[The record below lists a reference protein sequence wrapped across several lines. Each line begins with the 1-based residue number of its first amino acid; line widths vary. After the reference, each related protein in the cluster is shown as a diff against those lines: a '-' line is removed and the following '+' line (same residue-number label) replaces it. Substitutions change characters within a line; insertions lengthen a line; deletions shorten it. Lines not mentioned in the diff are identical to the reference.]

1 MLLFQ
6 GSIANCFA
14 SIFKEQLAKRSSWIL
29 DGNTILDSNQ
39 GIKCTLTILSHENS
53 ENVPD
58 KRNDNAWSIHS
69 SARFPGISTIL
80 NMLFN
85 TYGQLLFTATVTHV
99 WHFDVVAEWVMEQ
112 SIECK

>member
-39 GIKCTLTILSHENS
+39 GIKCTLPRQKSKNM
-53 ENVPD
+53 PD
-58 KRNDNAWSIHS
+58 KHNANASSIPS
-69 SARFPGISTIL
+69 SAR
-80 NMLFN
+80 
-85 TYGQLLFTATVTHV
+85 
-99 WHFDVVAEWVMEQ
+99 
-112 SIECK
+112 